1 MKGSQWRY
9 IDIIYLCTF
18 DVVVKGKVGLRSHP
32 HLFEACLMEK
42 GGLACHDI
50 FGHPTMKMHNLT
62 YGLFEIGDR
71 SWIEFSTINTIIIM
85 AVYI

>member
-1 MKGSQWRY
+1 
-9 IDIIYLCTF
+9 
-18 DVVVKGKVGLRSHP
+18 
-32 HLFEACLMEK
+32 
-42 GGLACHDI
+42 LACHDI